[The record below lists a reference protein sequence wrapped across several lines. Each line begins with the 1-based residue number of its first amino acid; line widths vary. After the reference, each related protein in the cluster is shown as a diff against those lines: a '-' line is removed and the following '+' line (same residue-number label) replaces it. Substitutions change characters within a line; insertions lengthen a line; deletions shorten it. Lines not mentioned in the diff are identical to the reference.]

1 MIIGL
6 GELSVKQ
13 NNKLT
18 VELNYTNI
26 QSVDI
31 IANIYKILNLQKQ
44 IY

>member
-26 QSVDI
+26 QSIDI
-31 IANIYKILNLQKQ
+31 IADIYEILNLQKQ